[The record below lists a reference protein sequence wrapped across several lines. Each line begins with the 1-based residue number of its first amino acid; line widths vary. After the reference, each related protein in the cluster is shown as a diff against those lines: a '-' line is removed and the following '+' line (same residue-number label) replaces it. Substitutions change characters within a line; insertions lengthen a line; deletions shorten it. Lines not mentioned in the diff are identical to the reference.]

1 MGNDPERISVV
12 ISTKDRVD
20 ELRRCLG
27 SILRQS
33 ALPHELI
40 IVDAGEIPDPEHF
53 LGPFNKILDIHYI
66 PAKVGLTH
74 ARNIG
79 IHESKGDLI
88 VFLDDD
94 TELDLDYMEN
104 MIAVFSCDRDHRIG
118 GVSGKIIDP
127 QEGQNP
133 PFFLKIKRSGRNIL
147 GLLFFLPCE
156 NEGNFQPAGFPTFP
170 PAGAQECMHVE
181 CLFGANMAFRRE
193 VMEKYPFDETLD
205 GYCFMEDDD
214 IAYRVSREYVNIFTP
229 HARLMHFESPVSRD
243 REFSRK
249 KMLVKNYHYLFRK
262 NIPYTVTR
270 AVAFWWSLG
279 GLVLT
284 DILVRNPEGVK
295 GLFAGI
301 REIIWAP

>member
-1 MGNDPERISVV
+1 MRNDQGRVSVV
-12 ISTKDRVD
+12 ISTKDRLD
-20 ELRRCLG
+20 DLRRCLG

-33 ALPHELI
+33 APPHELI
-40 IVDAGEIPDPEHF
+40 IVDAGEIPVPELF
-53 LGPFNKILDIHYI
+53 FGPFNKILDIHYI
-66 PAKVGLTH
+66 SAKVGLTQ

-79 IHESKGDLI
+79 IHESRGDLI
-88 VFLDDD
+88 LFLDDD
-94 TELDLDYMEN
+94 TELEPDYMEN
-104 MIAVFSCDRDHRIG
+104 LIAVFSCDRDHRIG

-127 QEGQNP
+127 QEVEKP

-147 GLLFFLPCE
+147 GRLFFLPCE

-170 PAGAQECMHVE
+170 PGSAQECMHVE

-193 VMEKYPFDETLD
+193 VVVKYPFDETLD

-229 HARLMHFESPVSRD
+229 HARVMHFESPVSRD

-249 KMLVKNYHYLFRK
+249 KMLVKNYQYLFQK

-270 AVAFWWSLG
+270 AVAFWWSLI
-279 GLVLT
+279 GLFLIE
-284 DILVRNPEGVK
+284 ILVRNPEGIK

-301 REIIWAP
+301 KEIKRDP